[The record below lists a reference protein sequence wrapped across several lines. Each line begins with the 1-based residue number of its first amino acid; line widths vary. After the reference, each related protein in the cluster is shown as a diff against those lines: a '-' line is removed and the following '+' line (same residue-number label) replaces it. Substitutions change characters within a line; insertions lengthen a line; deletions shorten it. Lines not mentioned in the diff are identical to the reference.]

1 MREIEIHKD
10 LESLVDAVSD
20 QAVELI
26 SSLTSPK
33 VALSGGTAGVLIA
46 ARVIN
51 KLSGMQ
57 RLEGV
62 HFYLADER
70 FVEPNDPDSNLG
82 QILSL
87 IENSAPEVYKFKT
100 PGETDIQSAVHAANS
115 ELGEK
120 FSFDLALMGCGP
132 DGHTAS
138 LFPGHQYPDD
148 TCIAE
153 TNSPKPPAK
162 RISFGY
168 SAFLNSQ
175 HVWFSASGDDKAT
188 AVSQAL
194 IGNESLPAGKITGQ
208 KSTKW
213 FLTEELA

>member
-10 LESLVDAVSD
+10 VQSLVDAVTE

-26 SSLTSPK
+26 SSLNSPK
-33 VALSGGTAGVLIA
+33 VALSGGSTGVHIAAGVIK
-46 ARVIN
+46 
-51 KLSGMQ
+51 KLGELH

-70 FVEPNDPDSNLG
+70 FVEPDDPDSNLG

-87 IENSAPEVYKFKT
+87 IRNLEPEVYRFKT
-100 PGETDIQSAVHAANS
+100 PSEADIQSAVSSANT
-115 ELGEK
+115 ELGK
-120 FSFDLALMGCGP
+120 DFSFDLALMGCGP

-168 SAFLNSQ
+168 PAFMNSQ
-175 HVWFSASGDDKAT
+175 HVWFSASGEDKAT

-194 IGNESLPAGKITGQ
+194 IGNASLPAGKITGQ